1 MALGAMAKYPELD
14 VKIVPVGLNY
24 FHPHR
29 FRSRAVVS
37 YGPPISIDKKLVQD
51 FQNGGEAKREATGK
65 VLQQG
70 RDGLKSVTVNAPD
83 YDVLL
88 IIQAARRLYQPAHRK
103 LRLEQVVELNRRF
116 LIGWTQFKDD
126 PRVIELAR
134 KVRSYNQTLKYFGIR
149 DHQVEKTST
158 ATLNA
163 AKTLI
168 VRLTELLMVA
178 AVGLPA

>member
-1 MALGAMAKYPELD
+1 MALGAMSKYPDLD

-37 YGPPISIDKKLVQD
+37 YGAPISIDKELVKA
-51 FQNGGEAKREATGK
+51 FQN
-65 VLQQG
+65 
-70 RDGLKSVTVNAPD
+70 GLKSVTVNAPD
-83 YDVLL
+83 YDALL
-88 IIQAARRLYQPAHRK
+88 VIQAARRLYKPAHRK

-134 KVRSYNQTLKYFGIR
+134 KIRAYNQTLKYFGIR

-168 VRLTELLMVA
+168 ARLVELLLLA
-178 AVGLPA
+178 AVGFPA